1 MSFYLFRRYFFSSR
15 SNSLIKIVSWACL
28 AGMTVSVAALIL
40 IVSIMGGFGNAIK
53 SRLLSK
59 EAHLV
64 IHFKDNPFLQ
74 KSLAKT
80 KRKSLFFNKEEHPAI
95 FSSLTQEQKNGI
107 RSAFVFETQDLI
119 VKSPTG
125 FKGISAIGYSK
136 NQWDK
141 KAEQTIPGIKHL
153 DSLNINQNLQ
163 TPTEKQN
170 LQTPTAG
177 QAQTIPLKLDQ
188 EKEILLNQNLAW
200 ELGLSPGDKLTLTP
214 LAGLLLPPNLLP
226 PVKQFTVK
234 GILETASTE
243 KEVFSIYYKQ
253 GLMDFGDFSKINYR
267 AEVQLYDPE
276 KVLVYQNLFPQYK
289 VQNWME
295 RNSTLFFALKLEKF
309 IMTLFLVLAFII
321 SCMGIS
327 SALFLLVTQKGEDMA
342 ILHAMGL
349 SQKEITKIF
358 TRVGFSLAFI
368 GLMAGAV
375 IGLSGTV
382 FLKYNSINFLPAM
395 YQDRTIP
402 AVFMPSHYLFILL
415 GALLLALAVLLPA
428 NQTFEPY

>member
-1 MSFYLFRRYFFSSR
+1 M
-15 SNSLIKIVSWACL
+15 A
-28 AGMTVSVAALIL
+28 VSVAALIL
-40 IVSIMGGFGNAIK
+40 IVSVMGGFGNAIK
-53 SRLLSK
+53 SRLLSR
-59 EAHLV
+59 EAHL
-64 IHFKDNPFLQ
+64 IFHFKDNPFL
-74 KSLAKT
+74 KKIPAKA
-80 KRKSLFFNKEEHPAI
+80 KRKSLFFNKEEHPVI

-136 NQWDK
+136 NQWNK
-141 KAEQTIPGIKHL
+141 KAEQIVPWTKSHL
-153 DSLNINQNLQ
+153 DSLNLNQNLQ
-163 TPTEKQN
+163 TSAEKQN
-170 LQTPTAG
+170 LQTPPAD
-177 QAQTIPLKLDQ
+177 QTHPIPLKPDK
-188 EKEILLNQNLAW
+188 EKEILLSQNLAW

-234 GILETASTE
+234 GILEVASTE
-243 KEVFSIYYKQ
+243 KEAFSIYYKQ

-267 AEVQLYDPE
+267 AEIQLYDPE
-276 KVLVYQNLFPQYK
+276 KALVYQNLFTKYK

-327 SALFLLVTQKGEDMA
+327 SALFLLVTQKGEDLA

-368 GLMAGAV
+368 GLLAGAV
-375 IGLSGTV
+375 IGLSGTA
-382 FLKYNSINFLPAM
+382 FLKYNSINFLPEM

-402 AVFMPSHYLFILL
+402 AVFMPGHYLIILAV
-415 GALLLALAVLLPA
+415 ALLLAWISCYLPTKHLSRIKPSELLKV
-428 NQTFEPY
+428 TGF